1 MNTDRIAS
9 FDELRTVQPLD
20 GVRTVQSFDKG
31 KTEQLELA
39 CEAFA
44 SFGLNLPKEQA
55 TDLVDRVHAGI
66 AGGTEPVDL
75 PLNHIFTK
83 ATPGA
88 CGGMY
93 TREIFMPA
101 GAWVVSH
108 IHRTAHPFVVLSG
121 VVMVWTRERGVET
134 LAGGHLGI
142 TAPGTRRI
150 LYIVEDTVWAT
161 FHATELQDVKAIEGV
176 LLEPHQNPYL
186 EEATTNH
193 E

>member
-1 MNTDRIAS
+1 MSTNPHQRARTVVNTDT
-9 FDELRTVQPLD
+9 EVQPPD
-20 GVRTVQSFDKG
+20 RFERVDPGSAA
-31 KTEQLELA
+31 LA
-39 CEAFA
+39 CQAFA
-44 SFGLNLPKEQA
+44 TFGLHLPKKEAQ
-55 TDLVDRVHAGI
+55 DLVDRVHAGI
-66 AGGTEPVDL
+66 VAHTEPVDL
-75 PLNHIFTK
+75 PLNHMFTK

-121 VVMVWTRERGVET
+121 IALVWTREKGVET
-134 LAGGHLGI
+134 LTGGHLGF
-142 TAPGTRRI
+142 TAPGTQRI

-161 FHATELQDVKAIEGV
+161 FHATDLQEVKAIEGV
-176 LLEPHQNPYL
+176 LLEPHKNPYL
-186 EEATTNH
+186 EEETADH

>member
-1 MNTDRIAS
+1 MSTNHHAQ
-9 FDELRTVQPLD
+9 TVVDSDSETQPLD
-20 GVRTVQSFDKG
+20 RFARVDSGSVT
-31 KTEQLELA
+31 LA
-39 CEAFA
+39 CQAFA
-44 SFGLNLPKEQA
+44 SFGLELPKEQA
-55 TDLVDRVHAGI
+55 QDLVDRVHAGI
-66 AGGTEPVDL
+66 ANATEQLDL
-75 PLNHIFTK
+75 PLNHMFTK

-121 VVMVWTRERGVET
+121 IVMVWTREKGVET
-134 LAGGHLGI
+134 LTGGYLGF
-142 TAPGTRRI
+142 TAPGTQRI
-150 LYIVEDTVWAT
+150 LYIVEDTVWVT

-176 LLEPHQNPYL
+176 LLEPHKNPYL
-186 EEATTNH
+186 EEDTPDH

>member
-1 MNTDRIAS
+1 MTTELNRPSPLPTDS
-9 FDELRTVQPLD
+9 KD
-20 GVRTVQSFDKG
+20 
-31 KTEQLELA
+31 QLALA

-44 SFGLNLPKEQA
+44 SFGLNLAREHA
-55 TDLVDRVHAGI
+55 SDLVDRVAAQI
-66 AGGTEPVDL
+66 ATRTEPVDL

-108 IHRTAHPFVVLSG
+108 IHLTAHPFVVLSG
-121 VVMVWTRERGVET
+121 IVMVWTREKGVET
-134 LAGGHLGI
+134 LTGGYLGI
-142 TAPGTRRI
+142 TAPGTQRI

-161 FHATELQDVKAIEGV
+161 FHATDLQDVKAIEGV
-176 LLEPHQNPYL
+176 LLEPHVNPYL
-186 EEATTNH
+186 EEDTIKH